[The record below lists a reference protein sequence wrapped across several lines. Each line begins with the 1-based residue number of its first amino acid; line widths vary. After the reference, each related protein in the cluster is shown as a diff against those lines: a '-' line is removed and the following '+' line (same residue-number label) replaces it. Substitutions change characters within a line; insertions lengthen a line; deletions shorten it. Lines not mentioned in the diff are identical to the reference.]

1 MTGLRRNETLSLLGL
16 LNAELE
22 RYDVCGELYLV
33 GGAVMCLAFDSDQ
46 ITDNVRGFFHPAS
59 VVREAALR
67 VTEFKELPEDW
78 NWLNDSVKEFL
89 GETREFQTYL
99 SLPHLR
105 VLTASPEYL
114 LTMKC
119 LATRSIREF
128 HDQADVRFLLRYL
141 NIERYDAAVATM
153 TRYWPEDKIPR
164 DVLWA
169 LEEMIADIAV
179 A

>member
-1 MTGLRRNETLSLLGL
+1 MSALRRDEILSLLKL
-16 LNAELE
+16 LDAELE

-46 ITDNVRGFFHPAS
+46 VTSNVRGFFQPAS

-78 NWLNDSVKEFL
+78 NWLNDSVKEVL
-89 GETREFQTYL
+89 SETRAYL

-119 LATRSIREF
+119 LATRGISKF
-128 HDQADVRFLLRYL
+128 HDQADVRFLLRCL
-141 NIERYDAAVATM
+141 NIERYDAAVATI
-153 TRYWPEDKIPR
+153 TRYWPEDKIPQ
-164 DVLWA
+164 DTLWA
-169 LEEMIADIAV
+169 LEEMIADIA
-179 A
+179 AA

>member
-1 MTGLRRNETLSLLGL
+1 MAELRGDEILSLLRVL
-16 LNAELE
+16 DAELD
-22 RYDVCGELYLV
+22 RYDICGELYLV
-33 GGAVMCLAFDSDQ
+33 NGAVMCLAFDSDQ
-46 ITDNVRGFFHPAS
+46 VTSNVRFFHPAGE
-59 VVREAALR
+59 VREAARR

-89 GETREFQTYL
+89 SETREFQEYL

-119 LATRSIREF
+119 MLTHRPAKF
-128 HDQADVRFLLRYL
+128 HDSEDVRFLLRCL
-141 NIERYDAAVATM
+141 NIEQYDAAVETIA
-153 TRYWPEDKIPR
+153 RYWPKDKIPH
-164 DVLWA
+164 DTLSA
-169 LEEMIADIAV
+169 LEELFEEIAA

>member
-1 MTGLRRNETLSLLGL
+1 MSALRRDEILSLLRL
-16 LNAELE
+16 LDAELE

-46 ITDNVRGFFHPAS
+46 VTSNVRGFFRPAS

-89 GETREFQTYL
+89 SGTREFQTYL

-119 LATRSIREF
+119 LATRGINEF
-128 HDQADVRFLLRYL
+128 HDQADVRFLLRCL
-141 NIERYDAAVATM
+141 NIERCDAAVATI
-153 TRYWPEDKIPR
+153 TRYWPEDKIPQ
-164 DVLWA
+164 DTLFA
-169 LEEMIADIAV
+169 LEEMFADIA
-179 A
+179 AA

>member
-1 MTGLRRNETLSLLGL
+1 MTGLRRNEILNLLGL

-46 ITDNVRGFFHPAS
+46 VTDDVRGFFHPAS
-59 VVREAALR
+59 MVREAALR

-78 NWLNDSVKEFL
+78 NWLNDSVKEL
-89 GETREFQTYL
+89 LSGTRKSQEYL

-105 VLTASPEYL
+105 ALTASPEYL

-119 LATRSIREF
+119 LATRGVNKF
-128 HDQADVRFLLRYL
+128 HDQADVRFLLRCL
-141 NIERYDAAVATM
+141 NIERYDAAVATI
-153 TRYWPEDKIPR
+153 TLYWPEDKIPQGT
-164 DVLWA
+164 LWA